1 MQDLFIKLVN
11 SKDLEKV
18 ENLTAYAR
26 TVATNLA
33 FDWRR
38 KKVHRAYVPTED
50 IPEPAAEQKSQL
62 TLLQEDEQL
71 QRIMEAAQ
79 RLSRT
84 QRQVFVLRYIEQQS
98 FEQIAEA
105 VGKTPHHV
113 RALSSRALTRVRA
126 ICSKKPL
133 RSMTQKGG
141 SYDGA

>member
-18 ENLTAYAR
+18 ENLSAYAR

-38 KKVHRAYVPTED
+38 KKSYRTHAHTD
-50 IPEPAAEQKSQL
+50 NIPEPAADQKDQL

-71 QRIMEAAQ
+71 RRIMEAAE
-79 RLSRT
+79 RLSKT

-126 ICSKKPL
+126 LCAKKSVRP
-133 RSMTQKGG
+133 MAQEGG
-141 SYDGA
+141 WS